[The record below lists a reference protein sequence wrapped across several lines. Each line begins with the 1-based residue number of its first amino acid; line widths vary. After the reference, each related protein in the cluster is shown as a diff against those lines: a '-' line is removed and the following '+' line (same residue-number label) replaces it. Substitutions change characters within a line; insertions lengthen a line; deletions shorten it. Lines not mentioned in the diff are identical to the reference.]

1 MMIHLLKSHCLSILA
16 YAIEVIHVADADIR
30 RKLRV
35 AYNSMFR
42 EVFGYK
48 RNESVT
54 ELQHR
59 LGRPT
64 WEELIAKRSEK
75 FNKSLSQCETAKLFL

>member
-1 MMIHLLKSHCLSILA
+1 MLKLLESHCLSILA
-16 YAIEVIHVADADIR
+16 YAIEVIHVADADNR
-30 RKLRV
+30 RKLQV

-42 EVFGYK
+42 EIFGYK

-75 FNKSLSQCETAKLFL
+75 FSTSLSLCETAKLFL